1 MKQERIEDLINL
13 GLITQIIDAKDL
25 VGLTEKELMDKYYIT
40 HVVAIDGDDN
50 TIDEEV
56 VVTPAEPTSTEPTKP
71 VETITQIEPEDDAPE
86 VDNGDETPEE
96 SIELENNEVV
106 VESEIESE
114 DTEIESED
122 EE

>member
-56 VVTPAEPTSTEPTKP
+56 VVTPVEPTSTEPTKP

-96 SIELENNEVV
+96 SIELENNEVI

-114 DTEIESED
+114 D

>member
-56 VVTPAEPTSTEPTKP
+56 VVAPVEPTSTEPEPTKP
-71 VETITQIEPEDDAPE
+71 TETIIEQEDDAPE
-86 VDNGDETPEE
+86 VDNGDETPEETLEE

-114 DTEIESED
+114 D

>member
-1 MKQERIEDLINL
+1 MEQKRIEDLINL

-56 VVTPAEPTSTEPTKP
+56 IVTPVEPTSTEPIKST
-71 VETITQIEPEDDAPE
+71 ETIIEPEDDAPE
-86 VDNGDETPEE
+86 VDNGDETPEETPEE

-114 DTEIESED
+114 D